1 MKRFISTIVLLG
13 VCVLPS
19 SAQSVIDSP
28 RAERSPQVAEDG
40 SGNRLLVFRT
50 GSQNVRLMGQWL
62 SSSPSDTFLI
72 AHSADEPS
80 VTVLSDGRF
89 IVAYSVETPDS
100 LLDVEAAVLSF
111 PATSVDER
119 IALDAIRSET
129 QAAPDVAAHP
139 DGGFRAVWHAWDR
152 DDGDRAILYR
162 GFDTSL
168 SPTAAPVV
176 LNQRTRYSQAY
187 PQISI
192 GSSGLECVVWMQ
204 WDVVASRFWSYDI
217 VGASRPLGGSWSG
230 DIVLHD
236 RRTTHQLLPDVATDD
251 TYCLG
256 TWSSWGQDGDE
267 SGIIG
272 RLFTTDGPQSD
283 EIVINTT
290 TDGYQWNSRVA
301 FAPPNAWIV
310 SWSGYTSAEAREDL
324 YVRVLPKFL
333 NGSAPEIPLTPSEP
347 GFQFEPSIVVS
358 GSSVDIYYT
367 SDEGTDDVGRVMHT
381 RLTEVATYAEVL
393 PDQDHLLRGP
403 IYPNPATSAVT
414 LPLVHASRPIE
425 VTLYDALGRALDRR
439 VLAVPT
445 HQFSYDRPSDLP
457 SGVYWLV
464 VSDGNLRE
472 THSLIIP

>member
-1 MKRFISTIVLLG
+1 MKQLFAAVFLMGGCVFHAAGQSIV
-13 VCVLPS
+13 
-19 SAQSVIDSP
+19 DSP
-28 RAERSPQVAEDG
+28 RAERSPQVAEDA

-50 GSQNVRLMGQWL
+50 GSHDMRLLGQWL
-62 SSSPSDTFLI
+62 SATPSDTFLI
-72 AHSADEPS
+72 AVHADEPS
-80 VTVLSDGRF
+80 LTVLSDGRF

-100 LLDVEAAVLSF
+100 LLDVAAAVLSF
-111 PATSVDER
+111 PATAVDER
-119 IALDAIRSET
+119 ISLDTIRGET

-152 DDGDRAILYR
+152 DGGDRAILYR
-162 GFDTSL
+162 GFDKSL
-168 SPTAAPVV
+168 SPTAAPIV

-192 GSSGLECVVWMQ
+192 GASGLECVIWMQ

-217 VGASRPLGGSWSG
+217 IGASRQNGGPWSG
-230 DIVLHD
+230 DLVLHD
-236 RRTTHQLLPDVATDD
+236 RRTTHQLLADVATDD

-272 RLFTTDGPQSD
+272 RLFTADGPQSD
-283 EIVINTT
+283 EIVINTI

-324 YVRVLPKFL
+324 YVRLLPKFL
-333 NGSAPEIPLTPSEP
+333 NGSAPEIPLTPGEP
-347 GFQFEPSIVVS
+347 GFQFEPSILVS
-358 GSSVDIYYT
+358 GSSVDIYFV
-367 SDEGTDDVGRVMHT
+367 SDDGTDDVGRIMHT
-381 RLTEVATYAEVL
+381 RLTEVATYTEVL

-403 IYPNPATSAVT
+403 IFPNPATTAVT
-414 LPLVHASRPIE
+414 LPLMHTSRPIE

-445 HQFSYDRPSDLP
+445 HQISYDRPSDLP

-464 VSDGNLRE
+464 VSDGALRE